1 MQANIIDLSDHCAL
15 QCQTSAVDLDE
26 DQIEDGEECWEE
38 EARVLIFVSPFKL
51 PKTDVLLLPP

>member
-1 MQANIIDLSDHCAL
+1 
-15 QCQTSAVDLDE
+15 VDLDE